1 MDIAGNLD
9 DSIVSEV
16 KVFNAIE
23 AEVDKLDEYGNFD
36 DTNILIVLGKFEAEG
51 LDVILIEAEVD
62 EVNEDGN
69 FDENLIDSV
78 VSFVLGVAEVKG
90 PNEVEAEADED
101 CNSVDNVLSVVL
113 PKFVVEGL
121 NVITVEARV
130 SNVVI
135 LETEYE
141 L

>member
-51 LDVILIEAEVD
+51 LNVILIEAEVD
-62 EVNEDGN
+62 EVNEVGN
-69 FDENLIDSV
+69 FDENVASAKLAELEVEYLIE
-78 VSFVLGVAEVKG
+78 VA
-90 PNEVEAEADED
+90 VEAEV
-101 CNSVDNVLSVVL
+101 NSKDNLVDSDV
-113 PKFVVEGL
+113 
-121 NVITVEARV
+121 
-130 SNVVI
+130 
-135 LETEYE
+135 
-141 L
+141 